1 MATSSGI
8 TVAQKWDAIQ
18 YSIKNGNFCDQEST
32 ATIGYIVRGTTS
44 DAEAMMA
51 AYEEAPKDLKQDS
64 SDSHGIPKR
73 TVTISERLGED
84 IWRIDVGYA
93 WSPNN
98 ADDTD
103 NDKEVPEISFEVSG
117 GTTHITQAYE
127 QKCVYSLVPGKQD
140 SDSEAEKVPIGWNGK
155 TGEESEIAGVDV
167 PIGQFTLTYKK
178 IMNYSKVVSTAWLR
192 KVAACYGRINKG
204 RWKGWEA
211 GEVMFNGGGFS
222 TPMRGAK
229 KVAVTFNFL
238 IRINED
244 SVKIGGHNIGTVKGH
259 WYCWEIYDDDPESKA
274 GKKIK
279 KIYKAR
285 VNKESDFSALG
296 I

>member
-1 MATSSGI
+1 MATSAV

-18 YSIKNGNFCDQEST
+18 FNIKNGNFCDQEST
-32 ATIGYIVRGTTS
+32 ATIGYIVQGTAS
-44 DAEAMMA
+44 DTEALMA
-51 AYEEAPKDLKQDS
+51 AYNQAPKVLTQNPSDKQ
-64 SDSHGIPKR
+64 GIPKR
-73 TVTISERLGED
+73 TVTISERLGEN

-93 WSPNN
+93 WNANN
-98 ADDTD
+98 SDDTD
-103 NDKEVPEISFEVSG
+103 DKEVPEISFEVSG
-117 GTTHITQAYE
+117 GTEHITQAYE
-127 QKCVYSLVPGKQD
+127 QKCVYSLVPGKKD

-155 TGEESEIAGVDV
+155 TGEESEVAGVDV

-178 IMNYSKVVSTAWLR
+178 IMNYSKVVSTSWLR
-192 KVAACYGRINKG
+192 KVAACYGRINRGK
-204 RWKGWEA
+204 WKGWEA

-244 SVKIGGHNIGTVKGH
+244 NVKIGGHNIGKVPGH
-259 WYCWEIYDDDPESKA
+259 WYCWAIYEDDPESKG

-279 KIYKAR
+279 KVYKAR

-296 I
+296 V